1 MLDTATKL
9 LRSWIFRHGD
19 RTPDSLYPKDPYTED
34 DFYPFRIAH
43 LTNKGKLRAY
53 NIGTYLRKKYN
64 KLLGDVY
71 TPDIL
76 YGTSSS
82 YPRCR
87 ASLESVLA
95 GLYPP
100 SEELI
105 WNKELLWEPIPYDYL
120 PMKENNLFL
129 PVYTCPNMNTL
140 VNDIYQNLDS
150 DPIIQKYNYLLPF
163 LVENTGLTGNLYSIA
178 INLWSTLKSE
188 EEAGLKIPIWAQTV
202 YPEILSEITKYSWEV
217 YSRTPDLKTLSSGFL
232 MSKIINNTFSTLNGE
247 NEARNRK
254 IYLYSGHDFN
264 VGAVLSYLDNFVPH
278 LINYGAHVII
288 EVHKYIGIYFL
299 KVVRHGERTP
309 DVLYPKD
316 PYSEK
321 DFYPF
326 RVGHLTNKGKL
337 TNYKVGTTLR
347 QKYNKLLGDIY
358 TPDVLYAVSSHLSRN
373 KATLQ
378 GILAGLF
385 TPSKE
390 LIWNKDLLWEPIPY
404 DYLPKNEN
412 KLFST
417 LSTCPNWPILLAE
430 NYQKYLATDLVFQ
443 KYNYLLPFLLEKTA
457 HDLNIASML
466 NFFDNFVPHNP
477 NYGAHIIIEVHKYIG
492 IYILKFLYQNN
503 VGYLE
508 PQPIFVPNCGIY
520 CPLEVLV
527 KLYAKE
533 LDPARLETLCG

>member
-1 MLDTATKL
+1 MK
-9 LRSWIFRHGD
+9 SIK
-19 RTPDSLYPKDPYTED
+19 S
-34 DFYPFRIAH
+34 RI
-43 LTNKGKLRAY
+43 
-53 NIGTYLRKKYN
+53 
-64 KLLGDVY
+64 
-71 TPDIL
+71 
-76 YGTSSS
+76 S
-82 YPRCR
+82 
-87 ASLESVLA
+87 
-95 GLYPP
+95 
-100 SEELI
+100 
-105 WNKELLWEPIPYDYL
+105 
-120 PMKENNLFL
+120 
-129 PVYTCPNMNTL
+129 
-140 VNDIYQNLDS
+140 
-150 DPIIQKYNYLLPF
+150 
-163 LVENTGLTGNLYSIA
+163 
-178 INLWSTLKSE
+178 
-188 EEAGLKIPIWAQTV
+188 LKI
-202 YPEILSEITKYSWEV
+202 
-217 YSRTPDLKTLSSGFL
+217 
-232 MSKIINNTFSTLNGE
+232 
-247 NEARNRK
+247 
-254 IYLYSGHDFN
+254 
-264 VGAVLSYLDNFVPH
+264 
-278 LINYGAHVII
+278 
-288 EVHKYIGIYFL
+288 
-299 KVVRHGERTP
+299 VVRHGERTP

-358 TPDVLYAVSSHLSRN
+358 TPDILYAVSSHLSRN

-390 LIWNKDLLWEPIPY
+390 LIWNKNLLWEPIPY

-443 KYNYLLPFLLEKTA
+443 KYNYLLPFLLEKTGMTGNIYSISRVLYSTLKSEEEAGLELPEWTESIYPDILNEISSNGYKYEMMDDLKTLTPGFLISKIINNTYSTINGEIEAKNHKIHVYSA